1 MVRRFRRP
9 CGLHRAS
16 VLLLLLATLVAGSPA
31 IAEESELVI
40 GVFPRRSP
48 SEMME
53 MFSPLADYLS
63 RTLGRPVKLETAPD
77 FRSFW
82 EAVASNRYQL
92 VHYNQYH
99 YVRSHKESGYLAIAK
114 NEEVHK
120 STMAGAIVIRK
131 DSEIKTLKDL
141 RGKRIV
147 FGGDRSAL
155 MSYIIP
161 TYVLRQ
167 AGLKK
172 GDYQEEFALNPPNVA
187 LAVFFH
193 RAEAGGTGD
202 IVFEMPFVRDKID
215 VSKMKYLAVSQQV
228 AQLPWAV
235 RADMPRS
242 QRERIQKA
250 LLGIKAAED
259 GDKILKAAA
268 LTNLVPASDD
278 EYNYVRQ
285 VIRTVTGERY

>member
-1 MVRRFRRP
+1 MARRFRRP
-9 CGLHRAS
+9 RGLHRGS
-16 VLLLLLATLVAGSPA
+16 VLFLLLVTLAVNSPV

-63 RTLGRPVKLETAPD
+63 RQLGRPVKLETAPD

-82 EAVASNRYQL
+82 EAVASGRYQL

-99 YVRSHKESGYLAIAK
+99 YVRSHKEFGYMVVAK

-120 STMAGAIVIRK
+120 STMAGAILIRK
-131 DSEIKTLKDL
+131 DSGITTLKDL

-155 MSYIIP
+155 MAYIIP
-161 TYVLRQ
+161 SYILHQ

-187 LAVFFH
+187 LTVFFH

-202 IVFEMPFVRDKID
+202 IVFDLPFVRDKID

-235 RADMPRS
+235 RADMPVS
-242 QRERIQKA
+242 ERERIQKA
-250 LLGIKAAED
+250 LLGIKTAED
-259 GDKILKAAA
+259 GDNILKAAA